1 MTDTNIH
8 SSQARQIPTAIIENR
23 NRRFSIV
30 WLIPLVA
37 LLVGIWLAY
46 TTISKMG
53 PTITIMFKS
62 AKDLEAGK
70 TKIKYK
76 DVELGKVTSIQL
88 NDDLSHV
95 VVTAEMSKQAEN
107 LLSDHTRF
115 WVVRAKVAA
124 TGISGLGTL
133 FSGAYISMDPGL
145 PGKPLKDFTGSEDPP
160 AVTTDAPGMMFSL
173 LASRRG
179 SLEKGAPVFYRQI
192 DVGQVT
198 DYHLSE
204 DGTSVNLQVF
214 INDPYHKFVYR
225 NTRFWN
231 ASGVEVALDTEGIKV
246 NTDSVVSLL
255 IGGISFGV
263 PPGEI
268 PEKPAVN
275 KTEFILYDSLDQAK
289 EKAYLLKEKWLL
301 YFDESVRGLSPGAPV
316 ELHGI
321 RIGQVLDVHLEFDR
335 EKYAFRI
342 PVLIELEP
350 ERLVFEQDAAG
361 ERGKIME
368 MLVEKG
374 YRAQLDTGNLLT
386 SQQLI
391 VVSLIPDAP
400 PASIVWGGPYPVFPT
415 IPKTIQGIKEK
426 VARIIDKIDRM
437 PIRQIGDDLRDTIH
451 GVKKLV
457 NSPEMEKALHN
468 LDASLEE
475 SRMLLSDLRTNIAPQ
490 LSATIDEA
498 KSALEGAG
506 TILKSDSPLQIRM
519 NGALDEVTKASRSL
533 RHLLDYL
540 EQHPESLVHGKGGT
554 E

>member
-1 MTDTNIH
+1 MTDTDTH
-8 SSQARQIPTAIIENR
+8 SSQDPQIPTAIMANR
-23 NRRFSIV
+23 NRRISIV
-30 WLIPLVA
+30 WLIPFIA
-37 LLVGIWLAY
+37 LLIGVWLAY
-46 TTISKMG
+46 TTISQMG

-70 TKIKYK
+70 TRIKYK

-88 NDDLSHV
+88 SDDLSHV
-95 VVTAEMSKQAEN
+95 IVKAEMSKQAEK
-107 LLSDHTRF
+107 LLSDHTKF
-115 WVVRAKVAA
+115 WVVRARVAA

-133 FSGAYISMDPGL
+133 FSGAYISMDPGP
-145 PGKPLKDFTGSEDPP
+145 PGKPLKDFNGSEDPP

-173 LASRRG
+173 QASRRG
-179 SLEKGAPVFYRQI
+179 SLEKGSPVFYRQI

-231 ASGVEVALDTEGIKV
+231 ASGVEVALNTEGIKV
-246 NTDSVVSLL
+246 HTDSVVSLL
-255 IGGISFGV
+255 IGGISFGIPQGEV
-263 PPGEI
+263 PGKSAENRS
-268 PEKPAVN
+268 K
-275 KTEFILYDSLDQAK
+275 FLLYESLDKAK
-289 EKAYLLKEKWLL
+289 EKAGLIKEKWLL

-316 ELHGI
+316 ELQGI

-335 EKYAFRI
+335 EKYEFRI

-350 ERLVFEQDAAG
+350 ERVVFEQYVG
-361 ERGKIME
+361 SEREEIME
-368 MLVEKG
+368 KLVEKG

-386 SQQLI
+386 SQQMI

-400 PASIVWGGPYPVFPT
+400 PAGIVWGGPYPVFPT
-415 IPKTIQGIKEK
+415 IPKAIQGIKEK

-457 NSPEMEKALHN
+457 NSPEMERALHN

-475 SRMLLSDLRTNIAPQ
+475 SRMLLSELRTNVAPQ

-498 KSALEGAG
+498 KTALEGAG
-506 TILKSDSPLQIRM
+506 TMLKSDSPLQIRM
-519 NGALDEVTKASRSL
+519 NGALDEVSKASRSL
-533 RHLLDYL
+533 HHLLEYL
-540 EQHPESLVHGKGGT
+540 ERHPESLISGKGDT